1 MNITQLKYVLA
12 IASSASMREAATGL
26 YVSQP
31 ALSASVRELEEE
43 LGLLLFARTNKGIL
57 LTDEGREF
65 VNYAKRVVGQYDILE
80 ERYLQKDGNRE
91 RFSVS
96 AQHFNFAIH
105 AFAEVVQRFSPEEYA
120 FSIHE
125 TKTREVLDD
134 VRSMKSEVGVISF
147 SGDGEDV
154 MKKLFREYQLSFTP
168 LMKREAYAYVWEDH
182 PFAGRE
188 TVSLAELGDY
198 PFVAFDQSDDSNFYL
213 TEEALADYEFKKQ
226 IRSHDRATSME
237 LIASLHGFSIGT
249 GTLSGEDAILKG
261 LVSIRLTEEDPII
274 IGYITRTGSLM
285 SEYGEAYVEALGK
298 YREL

>member
-1 MNITQLKYVLA
+1 M
-12 IASSASMREAATGL
+12 
-26 YVSQP
+26 
-31 ALSASVRELEEE
+31 
-43 LGLLLFARTNKGIL
+43 
-57 LTDEGREF
+57 
-65 VNYAKRVVGQYDILE
+65 
-80 ERYLQKDGNRE
+80 
-91 RFSVS
+91 
-96 AQHFNFAIH
+96 
-105 AFAEVVQRFSPEEYA
+105 QRFSPEEYA

-168 LMKREAYAYVWEDH
+168 LMKREPYAYVWEDH

-213 TEEALADYEFKKQ
+213 TEEALADYEFKKL